1 MIFQITEDGE
11 NMALLRVVECNSDS
25 FSSSEYGD
33 IITRSLKLFEEI
45 GEDDGWDTDNIDDFV
60 EFHNLRSVLILE
72 RIFVEDEIEFKQ

>member
-1 MIFQITEDGE
+1 MIFQITEDAE
-11 NMALLRVVECNSDS
+11 NMALLRVVECNSNS
-25 FSSSEYGD
+25 FPASEYGD

-45 GEDDGWDTDNIDDFV
+45 GENDGWDTDNIDDFV